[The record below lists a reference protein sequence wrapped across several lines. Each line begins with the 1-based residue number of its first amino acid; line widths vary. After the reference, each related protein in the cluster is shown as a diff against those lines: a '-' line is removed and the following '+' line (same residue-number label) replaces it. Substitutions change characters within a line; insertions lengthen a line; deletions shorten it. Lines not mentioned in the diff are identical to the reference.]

1 MKKLLL
7 ILCFA
12 LFSFHAFSQLPEQV
26 RIENRVYVPGI
37 KSIKLCV
44 NGIDYGQPIISLN
57 SDEQLRISFDDIEG
71 ESRYLKY
78 TVIHCT
84 HNWKISELNPLEYI
98 DGFMEDE
105 ISDISY
111 SFSTIQHYAHY
122 ELVFPNEQIRII
134 KSGNYL
140 LYVYDDSQDNPVLT
154 RRFMVVEPTQ
164 VAIQGNVRAA
174 SDVSY
179 SNTKQQVDFVVRTA
193 PYIVNNPS
201 MFLKATI
208 MQNGRWDNAIVGLR
222 HHSGRPGELRFEY
235 YNNENVMNGGAEF
248 RTFDIRSLRRN
259 GDRIVSVNFRN
270 RINQAY
276 ILEDVARPF
285 GAYQSNTTLRGQCL
299 YRNEDYSGRN
309 AEDYVLT
316 HFSLRPDFNI
326 TGGDVYVFG
335 ELTDWQIQKDAK
347 LKFNPQSNYWEAQM
361 FLKQGYYNYQYV
373 YVKQG
378 TRIIDETYIE
388 GSHWQTQ
395 NDYTILIYLQEEGTS
410 YDKLVGISHINI
422 TQ

>member
-1 MKKLLL
+1 MKKFLL
-7 ILCFA
+7 IVCFI
-12 LFSFHAFSQLPEQV
+12 FSLSYTFSQWAEQV
-26 RIENRVYVPGI
+26 KIENRTYIPDI
-37 KSIKLCV
+37 KSIKLRIDGV
-44 NGIDYGQPIISLN
+44 DYGQPIISLN
-57 SDEQLRISFDDIEG
+57 GNEPLRLSFDELDG

-84 HNWKISELNPLEYI
+84 HDWKISGLNPLEYI

-111 SFSTIQHYAHY
+111 SFNTIQRYVHY

-140 LYVYDDSQDNPVLT
+140 LYVFDDTQENQILT
-154 RRFMVVEPTQ
+154 RRFMVVESTQ
-164 VAIQGNVRAA
+164 AAVQGSVRAA
-174 SDVSY
+174 TDVNY

-208 MQNGRWDNAIVGLR
+208 IQNGRWDNAIIGLR
-222 HHSGRPGELRFEY
+222 HHSGRPGEFRFEY
-235 YNNENVMNGGAEF
+235 YNNENVMNGGSEF
-248 RTFDIRSLRRN
+248 RTFDIRSIRRN

-285 GAYQSNTTLRGQCL
+285 GAYQSNTTLRGQCM
-299 YRNEDYSGRN
+299 YKNEDFAGKN
-309 AEDYVLT
+309 VEDYVLT
-316 HFSLRPDFNI
+316 HFSLRPDFKI
-326 TGGDVYVFG
+326 AGGDIYVFG
-335 ELTDWQIQKDAK
+335 ELTDWKIQEDAK
-347 LKFNPQSNYWEAQM
+347 LKFNPESNYWEAQM

-373 YVKQG
+373 YVKHG
-378 TRIIDETYIE
+378 TTTIDETYIE
-388 GSHWQTQ
+388 GNHWQTQ
-395 NDYTILIYLQEEGTS
+395 NDYTVLVYLREEGTS
-410 YDKLVGISHINI
+410 YDKLIGISHLNI